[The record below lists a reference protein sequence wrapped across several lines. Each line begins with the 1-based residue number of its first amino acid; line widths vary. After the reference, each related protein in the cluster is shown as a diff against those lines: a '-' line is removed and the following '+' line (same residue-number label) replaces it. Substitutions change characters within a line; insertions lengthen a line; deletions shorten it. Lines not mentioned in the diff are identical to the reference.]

1 MSDMERKKY
10 VTPVS
15 EVVPLTGERLLDD
28 GFSEEKDNAPEFNNG
43 ELDANSFT
51 LFEVDDNSNKL
62 WDE

>member
-1 MSDMERKKY
+1 MNNMERKIY

-15 EVVPLTGERLLDD
+15 EVVPLTSERLLDD
-28 GFSEEKDNAPEFNNG
+28 GFSESKDDAPELNDG

-51 LFEVDDNSNKL
+51 LFEVDANSNKL

>member
-1 MSDMERKKY
+1 MSDMERKIY
-10 VTPVS
+10 VTPES

-28 GFSEEKDNAPEFNNG
+28 GFSEDKDNAPELNDG

-51 LFEVDDNSNKL
+51 LFDEDANSKNL